1 MNMEDPLSVQ
11 GLKIVIPMAGFG
23 TRLRPHTW
31 SRPKQLI
38 SMAGKPVLAHV
49 LDTFNTLPDPDNVE
63 YIFIVGYLGEQIRAY
78 MDAFYPNLRVNY
90 VIQEEMRGQSHAIA
104 LTRQYLD
111 GPMLMVFADTLV
123 ETDLSFLVNETAGG
137 IAWVKPVPDPRRFGV
152 AVEDSQGR
160 VTRLVE
166 KPKEMDNNLAV
177 VGFYYFQNSAEL
189 LAAIDEQIKRD
200 VQLKGEYF
208 LVDAINIMIENGLL
222 MRTQLV
228 DVWLDAGTPQD
239 VLSTNRYLLDHG
251 RANSQEAATREGVTI
266 IPPVYI
272 HPGAKVQ
279 NSVIGPY
286 ASINDCC
293 IVNSS
298 IIRNTILEDNAEVTD
313 TILDSSLIGCEAH
326 IQGRPGSVIAGD
338 NTMMSF

>member
-1 MNMEDPLSVQ
+1 M
-11 GLKIVIPMAGFG
+11 KIVIPMAGFG

-49 LDTFNTLPDPDNVE
+49 MDTFNTLPDPENVE

-78 MDAFYPNLRVNY
+78 MDTYFPNLHVTY

-104 LTRQYLD
+104 LTRQYLE

-123 ETDLSFLVNETAGG
+123 ETDLSFLAQETAGG
-137 IAWVKPVPDPRRFGV
+137 IAWVKPVPDPRRFGI
-152 AVEDSQGR
+152 AIEDSHGR
-160 VTRLVE
+160 VKRLVE
-166 KPKEMDNNLAV
+166 KPQDTENNLAV
-177 VGFYYFQNSAEL
+177 VGFYYFQDSTEL
-189 LAAIDEQIKRD
+189 ISAIDEQIKRD

-208 LVDAINIMIENGLL
+208 LVEAINIMIERGLI
-222 MRTQLV
+222 MRTQRV

-251 RANSQEAATREGVTI
+251 CANNEEATARQGVTV

-272 HPGAKVQ
+272 HPGAVVQ

-286 ASINDCC
+286 ASINDSCR
-293 IVNSS
+293 VQSS
-298 IIRNTILEDNAEVTD
+298 IIRNSILEDGAEVTN

-326 IQGRPGSVIAGD
+326 IQGRPGAVIAGD
-338 NTMMSF
+338 NTTMSI